1 MIKET
6 AREGYLTKSELGKFF
21 SISARTI
28 DRWLANG
35 CPKIR
40 IGGNG
45 IGKSARFRLADVE
58 AWLEARE
65 RVESR

>member
-1 MIKET
+1 MQNST
-6 AREGYLTKSELGKFF
+6 REGYLTKSELGKFF
-21 SISARTI
+21 SISPRTI

-35 CPKIR
+35 CPKTR

-45 IGKSARFRLADVE
+45 LGNRARFNLADVK